1 MLYGAAIGDIAG
13 SRFESYDYKSKDFE
27 FFNYEDHFTDDTVMT
42 IAVYEACLEIKSKG
56 LTNQVDIEKCFTKY
70 MQKWGRNYPGAGY
83 GGRFCEWIF
92 SENPKPYSSWGN
104 GSAMRVSAIGWMFDS
119 IEDVEKIAEYSAN
132 VSHNHIE
139 GIRGAKAAAVAV
151 YLARTG
157 HSKRQIKR
165 YIEGTLK
172 YKLHRCGFVRPKY
185 KFDVSCQGTIPVAI
199 ESFLESKNFED
210 AIRIAIS
217 MGGDSDTIG
226 AITGAIAE
234 AYYGIP
240 DDIKLKSLNYMDKNI
255 TSVIKEANHEC

>member
-1 MLYGAAIGDIAG
+1 MLFGATIGDIAG
-13 SRFESYDYKSKDFE
+13 SRFESHDYKGKDFE
-27 FFNYEDHFTDDTVMT
+27 FFNYEDRFTDDTVMT
-42 IAVYEACLEIKSKG
+42 HAIYEACLEIKSKG
-56 LTNQVDIEKCFTKY
+56 LTNQADIEKCFTDY
-70 MQKWGRNYPGAGY
+70 MQKWGREYPGAGY

-92 SENPKPYSSWGN
+92 SENPQPYNSWGN
-104 GSAMRVSAIGWMFDS
+104 GSAMRVSPIGWLFDS
-119 IEDVEKIAEYSAN
+119 IEEVERMAEYSAN
-132 VSHNHIE
+132 PSHNHPE

-157 HSKRQIKR
+157 HSKREIKR
-165 YIEGTLK
+165 YVEGTLK

-210 AIRIAIS
+210 AVRTAVS

-234 AYYGIP
+234 AFYGVP
-240 DDIKLKSLNYMDKNI
+240 EELKEGCKQYLDEHI
-255 TSVIKEANHEC
+255 LSVIN

>member
-1 MLYGAAIGDIAG
+1 MLFGAAIGDIAG
-13 SRFESYDYKSKDFE
+13 SRFESYDYKGKDFE
-27 FFNYEDHFTDDTVMT
+27 FFNYEDRFTDDTVMT
-42 IAVYEACLEIKSKG
+42 LAIYEACVEIKDKN
-56 LTNQVDIEKCFTKY
+56 LTEQADIEKCFTES
-70 MQKWGRNYPGAGY
+70 MQKWGKQYPGAGY

-92 SENPKPYSSWGN
+92 SEDPQPYNSWGN
-104 GSAMRVSAIGWMFDS
+104 GSAMRVSSIGWMFDS
-119 IEDVEKIAEYSAN
+119 IEEVEKMAEYSAN
-132 VSHNHIE
+132 PSHNHPE
-139 GIRGAKAAAVAV
+139 GIRGAKAAAGAV

-157 HSKRQIKR
+157 HRKREIKR

-234 AYYGIP
+234 AFYGVPEELKEGCKQYLDENILSI
-240 DDIKLKSLNYMDKNI
+240 IK
-255 TSVIKEANHEC
+255 

>member
-1 MLYGAAIGDIAG
+1 MLFGAAIGDIAG
-13 SRFESYDYKSKDFE
+13 SRFESYDYKGKDFE
-27 FFNYEDHFTDDTVMT
+27 FFNYEDRFTDDTVMT
-42 IAVYEACLEIKSKG
+42 LAIYEACVEIKNKN
-56 LTNQVDIEKCFTKY
+56 LTEQADIEKCFTES
-70 MQKWGRNYPGAGY
+70 MQKWGKQYPGAGY

-92 SENPKPYSSWGN
+92 SEDPQPYNSWGN
-104 GSAMRVSAIGWMFDS
+104 GSAMRVSSIGWMFDS
-119 IEDVEKIAEYSAN
+119 IEEVEKMAEYSAN
-132 VSHNHIE
+132 PSHNHPE
-139 GIRGAKAAAVAV
+139 GIRGAKAAAGAV

-157 HSKRQIKR
+157 HRKREIKR

-234 AYYGIP
+234 AFYGVPEELKEGCKQYLDENILSI
-240 DDIKLKSLNYMDKNI
+240 IK
-255 TSVIKEANHEC
+255 

>member
-1 MLYGAAIGDIAG
+1 MLFGAAIGDIAG
-13 SRFESYDYKSKDFE
+13 SRFENYDYKGKDFE
-27 FFNYEDHFTDDTVMT
+27 FFNYEDRFTDDTVMT
-42 IAVYEACLEIKSKG
+42 LAIYEACVEIKDKN
-56 LTNQVDIEKCFTKY
+56 LTEQADIEKCFTES
-70 MQKWGRNYPGAGY
+70 MQKWGKQYPGAGY

-92 SENPKPYSSWGN
+92 SEDPQPYNSWGN
-104 GSAMRVSAIGWMFDS
+104 GSAMRVSSIGWMFDS
-119 IEDVEKIAEYSAN
+119 IEEVEKMAEYSAN
-132 VSHNHIE
+132 PSHNHPE
-139 GIRGAKAAAVAV
+139 GIRGAKAAAGAV

-157 HSKRQIKR
+157 HRKREIKR

-234 AYYGIP
+234 AFYGVPEELKEGCKQYLDENILSI
-240 DDIKLKSLNYMDKNI
+240 IK
-255 TSVIKEANHEC
+255 

>member
-1 MLYGAAIGDIAG
+1 MLFGAAIGDIAG
-13 SRFESYDYKSKDFE
+13 SRFENYDYKGKDFE
-27 FFNYEDHFTDDTVMT
+27 FFNYEDRFTDDTVMT
-42 IAVYEACLEIKSKG
+42 LAIYEACVEIKDKN
-56 LTNQVDIEKCFTKY
+56 LTEQADIEKCFTES
-70 MQKWGRNYPGAGY
+70 MQKWGKQYPGAGY

-92 SENPKPYSSWGN
+92 SEDPQPYNSLGN
-104 GSAMRVSAIGWMFDS
+104 GSAMRVSSIGWMFDS
-119 IEDVEKIAEYSAN
+119 IEEVEKMAEYSAN
-132 VSHNHIE
+132 PSHNHPE
-139 GIRGAKAAAVAV
+139 GIRGAKAAAGAV

-157 HSKRQIKR
+157 HRKREIKR

-172 YKLHRCGFVRPKY
+172 YRLHRCGFVRPKY

-234 AYYGIP
+234 AFYGVPEELKEGCKQYLDENILSI
-240 DDIKLKSLNYMDKNI
+240 IK
-255 TSVIKEANHEC
+255 